1 MRWFLTLRI
10 SQIQNCSH
18 ELCNGRCPWDVFIN
32 IPEGLFCPFAPMGR
46 RKEANP
52 KGDYI
57 NSSAWVLRCSFYYNG
72 QCESLEA
79 WDG

>member
-1 MRWFLTLRI
+1 M
-10 SQIQNCSH
+10 
-18 ELCNGRCPWDVFIN
+18 
-32 IPEGLFCPFAPMGR
+32 FCPFAPMGR